1 VAAVGALVVVAVGA
15 GAAAN
20 MLVDEGGDMGTENGA
35 ASAPSAAPTPPG
47 GYPLP
52 PGGGQFPSGYGPPPG
67 APGTPPLP
75 QGYHLVSDPTHFSV
89 ALPAAYVRESR
100 PPRTYYW
107 SPDHTLRF
115 GEREQRPDPRGPYAV
130 LKALHAAAAKTYAG
144 YRDGVVTETMQ
155 HGQPAALWE
164 FTYGGSGARRTFEV
178 CWSENGRMYD
188 ISLSTPLRQA
198 DKGRSVFDT
207 ARATFWPG

>member
-1 VAAVGALVVVAVGA
+1 MVVDDRGTD
-15 GAAAN
+15 GGSAAASPPP
-20 MLVDEGGDMGTENGA
+20 V
-35 ASAPSAAPTPPG
+35 AS
-47 GYPLP
+47 GYPIP
-52 PGGGQFPSGYGPPPG
+52 PGGGPPPGGAFPSGYGPPPG

-75 QGYHLVSDPTHFSV
+75 AGFHLVSDQTHFSV

-100 PPRTYYW
+100 PPHTYYW
-107 SPDHTLRF
+107 SPDRALRF

-130 LKALHAAAAKTYAG
+130 LKALHAAGPATYAG
-144 YRDGVVTETMQ
+144 YRDAVVTETVQ

-178 CWSENGRMYD
+178 SWTENGRMYD
-188 ISLSTPLRQA
+188 ISLSAPVGQA
-198 DKGRSVFDT
+198 DRGRSVFDT